1 MYNCTPAVPLIKRP
15 FFEHR
20 ANELTRNGPTCTS
33 VAPVHWKVDSKNQV
47 SCRPT
52 VVLII
57 ILCLFGFEQI
67 RRSYFSGRDD
77 DYLVGSFLEK
87 FAL

>member
-1 MYNCTPAVPLIKRP
+1 MGPLQKLCSSRSSP
-15 FFEHR
+15 LGEW
-20 ANELTRNGPTCTS
+20 T
-33 VAPVHWKVDSKNQV
+33 VKNQV

-52 VVLII
+52 AVLTI

-67 RRSYFSGRDD
+67 RRSFLSGQDD
-77 DYLVGSFLEK
+77 DYLAGSFLEK